1 MHQNSGNVL
10 LISDAEHEL
19 NLFRSQFVRH
29 YNVFTASSIRKGFKT
44 LEEYDIHIV
53 LIKQKMND
61 MTGLQFSESI
71 SHSRPEILTIILAE
85 TEDTESL
92 ELAIK
97 KGLIY
102 RYVNFPYEDK
112 DLKMVLDGALKLSE
126 AEYHNRELSG
136 ELEKFKNK
144 QDDILKLFKRYVP
157 GEVVSQALDSNDKQ
171 LMSPGESR
179 VVSVLFADIRGFTQF
194 ASHLR
199 PSQVVSFLNDYWREI
214 SDCVKNNKGS
224 INKYMGDGLLA
235 VFGAPVSYIDN
246 HTNAVSAALDMI
258 DRLEGINEKYADL
271 LGTEIKIGI
280 GINTGEVVV
289 GNVGTNDYMEY
300 TVIGNTVN
308 VASRMEAIS
317 KKIPNSI
324 IISQNTQQLV
334 KDDFETSGLK
344 EATIKGK
351 GVSIPY
357 FEVLGKKSGNIYNI
371 RSGSESS

>member
-1 MHQNSGNVL
+1 MYQNSGNVL
-10 LISDAEHEL
+10 MISDAEHDL
-19 NLFRSQFVRH
+19 NLFRSHFVRH
-29 YNVFTASSIRKGFKT
+29 YNVFTASSIRDGFKT
-44 LEEYDIHIV
+44 LEDYDIHVV

-61 MTGLQFSESI
+61 MTGLQFTESI
-71 SHSRPEILTIILAE
+71 SHSQPDVLTIIFAE
-85 TEDTESL
+85 SADTESL
-92 ELAIK
+92 DIAIK
-97 KGLIY
+97 KNLIY
-102 RYVNFPYEDK
+102 RYVNFPYDEK

-136 ELEKFKNK
+136 EIKKFKSK

-157 GEVVSQALDSNDKQ
+157 GEVVSQALDSSDEQ

-199 PSQVVSFLNDYWREI
+199 PSQVVSFLNDYWVEI
-214 SDCVKNNKGS
+214 SDCVKKNKGS

-235 VFGAPVSYIDN
+235 IFGAPVSYIDN

-258 DRLEGINEKYADL
+258 DRLTGINEKYADL

-289 GNVGTNDYMEY
+289 GNVGTNEYMEY

-324 IISQNTQQLV
+324 IISQNTMQQV
-334 KDDFETSGLK
+334 KDNFETSRLK

-357 FEVLGKKSGNIYNI
+357 FEVLGKKSDNIYNI
-371 RSGSESS
+371 RSGEGNA

>member
-1 MHQNSGNVL
+1 MYQNSGNVL
-10 LISDAEHEL
+10 LISDAEHDI
-19 NLFRSQFVRH
+19 NLFRSQYVRH
-29 YNVFTASSIRKGFKT
+29 YNVFTAPSIREGHQT
-44 LEEYDIHIV
+44 LKDYDIHVV
-53 LIKQKMND
+53 LIKQKMAD

-71 SHSRPEILTIILAE
+71 SHSHPHILTIVLSE
-85 TEDTESL
+85 SEDTESL
-92 ELAIK
+92 DIAIQ

-102 RYVNFPYEDK
+102 RYINFPYDDK

-126 AEYHNRELSG
+126 AQYHNRELSV
-136 ELEKFKNK
+136 EVEKFKSQ
-144 QDDILKLFKRYVP
+144 QDDILNLFKRYVP
-157 GEVVSQALDSNDKQ
+157 AEVVSQALNSSDEQ

-194 ASHLR
+194 ASHLK
-199 PSQVVSFLNDYWREI
+199 PSQIVGFLNDYWVEI
-214 SDCVKNNKGS
+214 SECIKQNKGS

-235 VFGAPVSYIDN
+235 IFGAPVSYIDN

-258 DRLEGINEKYADL
+258 DKLKDINAKYADL

-280 GINTGEVVV
+280 GINSGEVVV

-317 KKIPNSI
+317 KNKPNSI
-324 IISQNTQQLV
+324 IISEKTCKLIEE
-334 KDDFETSGLK
+334 DFETSGLR

-351 GVSIPY
+351 GISIPY
-357 FEVLGKKSGNIYNI
+357 FEVIGRKSDNIYNI
-371 RSGSESS
+371 RSKRESS

>member
-10 LISDAEHEL
+10 MISDEEHDL

-44 LEEYDIHIV
+44 LEEYDIHVV
-53 LIKQKMND
+53 LIKQRMND

-71 SHSRPEILTIILAE
+71 SHSKPEILSIIFAE

-92 ELAIK
+92 DIAIK
-97 KGLIY
+97 KNLIY
-102 RYVNFPYEDK
+102 RYVNYPYDDK

-126 AEYHNRELSG
+126 AEYQNRELSC
-136 ELEKFKNK
+136 EIEKFKNK

-157 GEVVSQALDSNDKQ
+157 GEVVSQALDSSDKQ

-199 PSQVVSFLNDYWREI
+199 PSQVVSFLNDYWIEI
-214 SDCVKNNKGS
+214 SDCVKKNKGS

-246 HTNAVSAALDMI
+246 HTNAVHAALDMI
-258 DRLEGINEKYADL
+258 ESLGSINKKYADL

-289 GNVGTNDYMEY
+289 GNIGTNDYMEY

-308 VASRMEAIS
+308 IASRMEAIS

-324 IISQNTQQLV
+324 IISEHTRELI
-334 KDDFETSGLK
+334 KDEFETSALK

-357 FEVLGKKSGNIYNI
+357 FEVLRKKSDNIYNI
-371 RSGSESS
+371 RSRKESS

>member
-10 LISDAEHEL
+10 MISDAEHDL
-19 NLFRSQFVRH
+19 NLFRSHFVHH
-29 YNVFTASSIRKGFKT
+29 YNVFTASSIREGFKT
-44 LEEYDIHIV
+44 LEEYDIHVV
-53 LIKQKMND
+53 LIKQKMKD

-71 SHSRPEILTIILAE
+71 SHSQPEILNIIFAE

-92 ELAIK
+92 DIAIK
-97 KGLIY
+97 KNLIY
-102 RYVNFPYEDK
+102 RYVDFPYDDK

-126 AEYHNRELSG
+126 AEFQNRELSG
-136 ELEKFKNK
+136 EIEKFKSK

-157 GEVVSQALDSNDKQ
+157 GEVVSQALDSNDEQ

-199 PSQVVSFLNDYWREI
+199 PSQVVSFLNDYWAEI
-214 SDCVKNNKGS
+214 SDCVKKNKGS

-235 VFGAPVSYIDN
+235 IFGAPVSYIDN
-246 HTNAVSAALDMI
+246 HNNAVKAALDMI
-258 DRLEGINEKYADL
+258 DRLHGINEKYADL

-308 VASRMEAIS
+308 IASRMEAIS

-324 IISQNTQQLV
+324 IISENTWQLV
-334 KDDFETSGLK
+334 KDDFDTSGLK

-351 GVSIPY
+351 GLSIPY
-357 FEVLGKKSGNIYNI
+357 FEVLGKKSDNIYNI
-371 RSGSESS
+371 RSGNGGS